1 MIYLGE
7 QNFDVDY
14 VYSCLVFFIREGYVK
29 PETLAIPSKKFTKR
43 EGYDSAKRGA
53 IPSLQ
58 AMTHHKE
65 RI

>member
-14 VYSCLVFFIREGYVK
+14 VYSCLVFIIREGYVK
-29 PETLAIPSKKFTKR
+29 PETLAIPS
-43 EGYDSAKRGA
+43 
-53 IPSLQ
+53 LQ
-58 AMTHHKE
+58 AMTYHKE